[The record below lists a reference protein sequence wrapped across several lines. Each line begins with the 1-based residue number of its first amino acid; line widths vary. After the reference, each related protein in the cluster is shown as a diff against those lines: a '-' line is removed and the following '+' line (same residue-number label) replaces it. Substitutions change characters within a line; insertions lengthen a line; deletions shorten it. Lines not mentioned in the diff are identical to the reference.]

1 MTTGAYVP
9 PSSLVPLF
17 EAVALPREAIM
28 GRLTAWNSVT
38 RANTVDVLSQN
49 RVNLPV
55 LSSAEATL
63 TAGVTVLLIPLGNTH
78 IIAGRIRV
86 P

>member
-1 MTTGAYVP
+1 MSTGAYLP
-9 PSSLVPLF
+9 PGSIVPLF
-17 EAVALPREAIM
+17 APAPIPREAIL
-28 GRLTAWNSVT
+28 GRLTAWNSTT
-38 RANTVDVLSQN
+38 RANTVDVLGEN

-63 TAGVTVLLIPLGNTH
+63 VANVTVLLLPVGNTH

>member
-9 PSSLVPLF
+9 PGSLVPLF
-17 EAVALPREAIM
+17 AAAPLVREAIQ

-38 RANTVDVLSQN
+38 RANTVEVLGED

-63 TAGVTVLLIPLGNTH
+63 AADVTVLLIPLGPSH